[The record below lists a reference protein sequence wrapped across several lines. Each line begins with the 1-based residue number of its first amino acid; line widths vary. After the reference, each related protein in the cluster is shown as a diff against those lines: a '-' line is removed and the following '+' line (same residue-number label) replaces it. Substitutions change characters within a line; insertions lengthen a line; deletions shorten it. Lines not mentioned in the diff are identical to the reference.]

1 MKPGRILLLT
11 VLAFAPPYG
20 VAAQLSVPLP
30 VLPGAPVDPDLKFEV
45 ASIKP
50 YDDSSGVM
58 RMMMQPA
65 RFEAMGLPLRLLLR
79 QALRVQDYQLIGLPD
94 WANTERYTIAAKPP
108 DGTPSNALPA
118 LLLNL
123 LQDRFKLTTHT
134 ESREMPAFDLVLARG
149 DGRLGP
155 QFKASSAECQ
165 AMIKE
170 RTAAGPGRG
179 GPPPLPGTPGGPPLF
194 DPAKPPCGSM
204 RTGPGIIGGG
214 GLPMSQL
221 VQMLSQFAGRPINDK
236 TTLTGL
242 FDFALTFTPEP
253 GLGNGPFG
261 PPPSGAPPIAAD
273 PGAPNL
279 FTAVQEQL
287 GLKMDAVRT
296 PVDVVVVDRV
306 ERPTFD

>member
-1 MKPGRILLLT
+1 MNAARTLLLT
-11 VLAFAPPYG
+11 VLAFAAPYG

-30 VLPGAPVDPDLKFEV
+30 VLPGVPVDPDLTFEV

-50 YDDSSGVM
+50 YDDSSGMM

-79 QALRVQDYQLIGLPD
+79 QALRVQDYQLVGLPD
-94 WANTERYTIAAKPP
+94 WANTERYTIAAKAP
-108 DGTPSNALPA
+108 DGTPPNAVPA
-118 LLLNL
+118 MLVNL
-123 LQDRFKLTTHT
+123 LKDRFKLTTHT

-170 RTAAGPGRG
+170 RAAAGPGRG

-214 GLPMSQL
+214 GLPLSQL
-221 VQMLSQFAGRPINDK
+221 VQMLSQFAGRPVNDNTK
-236 TTLTGL
+236 LTGL
-242 FDFALTFTPEP
+242 FDFALTFTTDP

-261 PPPSGAPPIAAD
+261 PPPAGAPPIAAD
-273 PGAPNL
+273 PNAPNL

-287 GLKMDAVRT
+287 GLRLDSVRT
-296 PVDVVVVDRV
+296 PVDVVVVIRV

>member
-1 MKPGRILLLT
+1 MKAGRTLLLT
-11 VLAFAPPYG
+11 VLAFAAPYG

-50 YDDSSGVM
+50 YDNSSGMM

-65 RFEAMGLPLRLLLR
+65 RFEAMGLPVRLLLR
-79 QALRVQDYQLIGLPD
+79 QALRVQHYQLVGLPD
-94 WANTERYTIAAKPP
+94 WANNERYTIAAKAP
-108 DGTPSNALPA
+108 DGTPPNAVPA
-118 LLLNL
+118 MLINL
-123 LQDRFKLTTHT
+123 LKDRFKLMTHA
-134 ESREMPAFDLVLARG
+134 ESREMPAFDLVLARN
-149 DGRLGP
+149 DGRPGP
-155 QFKASSAECQ
+155 QFTASSAECQ
-165 AMIKE
+165 ATIKE
-170 RTAAGPGRG
+170 RAEAGPGRG

-214 GLPMSQL
+214 GLPLSQL

-236 TTLTGL
+236 TKLTGL
-242 FDFALTFTPEP
+242 FDFTLTFTPEP
-253 GLGNGPFG
+253 GLGNSPFG
-261 PPPSGAPPIAAD
+261 PPPAGAPPLAAD
-273 PGAPNL
+273 PNAPNL

-287 GLKMDAVRT
+287 GLRLESVRA